1 MVAVGRENIPQTR
14 VLDTPSK
21 VAKQVIHIAETS
33 SDLSIVSL
41 IGGLQLIY
49 SNFPDSY
56 KIILDKYKKG
66 ECKGIRWVTNV
77 EEESVEI
84 LKKFLNLGIQIKH
97 VKNLPPMNFA
107 VGDKEVNTT
116 IEKMEGGKMIQS
128 LITSNEPTYIT
139 YFYSI
144 FEQLWNKGIDAQDRI
159 RNIEEGRA
167 DETNIE
173 IIPNPKNGIDNA
185 WKILRS
191 AKKEIL
197 IVCSTSNAFRRQLQM
212 GGLELLKEI
221 LKNNNANVRILV
233 PADADASSTIKELA
247 ISYPRIDIRS
257 LEEALQTC
265 ITIVMVDRKECVIVE
280 AKDDTKDSSYDAA
293 GISTYSNSKTFVS
306 SYVSIFES
314 LWNQTELYEQ
324 LKKSNAQLTNLYKQ
338 VVATNEQMK
347 INSNVQNEF
356 INIAAHELRAP
367 IQPIL
372 GLAEVLRDKEQQEN
386 TEQKHTENNDVLLN
400 VIIRNAK
407 KLRQLTENILDITK
421 IENNSMELNKEEFIL
436 SRTVL
441 DSFTDFSNQISK
453 EQKENVKL
461 ILALD
466 EGDVLVVADKHRVN
480 QVISNLLN
488 NAIKFTEQGDIT
500 ISTEK
505 KEKYGKEV
513 IVKVKDTGSGID
525 PDIMSRLFTKFATKS
540 HTGTGLGLFIS
551 KIIVEAH
558 GGRMWAE
565 NNPEGKELHLV
576 LVFHLIEQRMN
587 LLCLHQ
593 FLPHKPL
600 TVVVKTHIQVI
611 VGPG

>member
-1 MVAVGRENIPQTR
+1 MAADGRENIHQTR
-14 VLDTPSK
+14 VLDTPSE

-33 SDLSIVSL
+33 SSLSLVSV

-49 SNFPDSY
+49 NNFIDPY
-56 KIILDKYKKG
+56 KNILDKYKIG
-66 ECKGIRWVTNV
+66 EGKGIRWVTNV

-84 LKKFLNLGIQIKH
+84 LKKFLNLGMQIKH

-197 IVCSTSNAFRRQLQM
+197 IICSTSNAFRRQLQM

-221 LKNNNANVRILV
+221 LKNNNAKVRILV

-324 LKKSNAQLTNLYKQ
+324 LKKSNAQLANLYKQ

-347 INSNVQNEF
+347 INSNVQKEF

-372 GLAEVLRDKEQQEN
+372 GLAEILRDKDQRQDDG
-386 TEQKHTENNDVLLN
+386 EQKYIENNDVLLN

-436 SRTVL
+436 SRAVL
-441 DSFTDFSNQISK
+441 ETFNDFANQLSK
-453 EQKENVKL
+453 QQKENVKL

-466 EGDVLVVADKHRVN
+466 EGDVVVVADKHRVN

-505 KEKYGKEV
+505 EEKYGKEV
-513 IVKVKDTGSGID
+513 IVKVKDSGSGID

-540 HTGTGLGLFIS
+540 YSGTGLGLFIS
-551 KIIVEAH
+551 KIIVETH

-565 NNPEGKELHLV
+565 NNPGKGASFSFTLP
-576 LVFHLIEQRMN
+576 IEA
-587 LLCLHQ
+587 
-593 FLPHKPL
+593 KS
-600 TVVVKTHIQVI
+600 
-611 VGPG
+611 

>member
-1 MVAVGRENIPQTR
+1 MVAVGRENIHQTR

-33 SDLSIVSL
+33 SDLSIVSF

-49 SNFPDSY
+49 NHFPDSY

-66 ECKGIRWVTNV
+66 EGKGIRWVTNV

-84 LKKFLNLGIQIKH
+84 LKKFLDLGMQIKH
-97 VKNLPPMNFA
+97 VKILPPMNFA

-128 LITSNEPTYIT
+128 LITSNEPTYVT

-144 FEQLWNKGIDAQDRI
+144 FEQLWDKGIEAQNRI
-159 RNIEEGRA
+159 RNIEEGIA
-167 DETNIE
+167 EETDIE
-173 IIPNPKNGIDNA
+173 IIPNPKKGIDKA
-185 WKILRS
+185 WKIVKS

-197 IVCSTSNAFRRQLQM
+197 IVYSTPNAFRRQLEM
-212 GGLELLKEI
+212 GGVELLKEI
-221 LKNNNANVRILV
+221 LEKNNAKVRILV
-233 PADADASSTIKELA
+233 PTDAEAKLIIKEIA
-247 ISYPRIDIRS
+247 ILYPRIDIRS

-265 ITIVMVDRKECVIVE
+265 ITIIMVDRKECVIVE
-280 AKDDTKDSSYDAA
+280 SKDDTKHSSYDAA

-314 LWNQTELYEQ
+314 LWNQTELYGQ

-338 VVATNEQMK
+338 LVATNEQMK
-347 INSNVQNEF
+347 INSNTQKEF

-372 GLAEVLRDKEQQEN
+372 GLAEILRDKDQRQDDGD
-386 TEQKHTENNDVLLN
+386 QKYMENNYDLLN

-407 KLRQLTENILDITK
+407 KLQQLTENILDITK

-441 DSFTDFSNQISK
+441 ESFTDFANQLSK
-453 EQKENVKL
+453 QHKENVKL

-466 EGDVLVVADKHRVN
+466 EGDVLVVADKHRVS

-505 KEKYGKEV
+505 EDKYGKEV
-513 IVKVKDTGSGID
+513 IVKVKDSGSGID

-540 HTGTGLGLFIS
+540 YSGTGLGLFIS
-551 KIIVEAH
+551 KIIVETH

-565 NNPEGKELHLV
+565 NNPGKGAS
-576 LVFHLIEQRMN
+576 FS
-587 LLCLHQ
+587 
-593 FLPHKPL
+593 FTLP
-600 TVVVKTHIQVI
+600 IAANRCI
-611 VGPG
+611 S